1 MSTYKT
7 EFQVEEETRPTG
19 PTAAGLLQ
27 EAAKANWLLVGTFQ
41 ASFLNMIGFNDMKI
55 YEV

>member
-7 EFQVEEETRPTG
+7 EFRVEETRPTG